1 MELQGKL
8 YAPKSHEESVA
19 SGVQYIDFMW
29 PERHYIPDISVIDN
43 LMLENYWFSKKRYTL
58 INHQQQ
64 QFIKLHFQMNHP
76 EWSQKYWRDLM
87 PDQQRILLYERYLNL
102 PEKILIIT
110 EPFTRVNYY
119 LLQEII
125 EIFYKLRDNGK
136 TLILLSTNYM
146 DLKNVCDQIYTI

>member
-1 MELQGKL
+1 
-8 YAPKSHEESVA
+8 
-19 SGVQYIDFMW
+19 
-29 PERHYIPDISVIDN
+29 
-43 LMLENYWFSKKRYTL
+43 
-58 INHQQQ
+58 
-64 QFIKLHFQMNHP
+64 MNHP

>member
-1 MELQGKL
+1 
-8 YAPKSHEESVA
+8 
-19 SGVQYIDFMW
+19 
-29 PERHYIPDISVIDN
+29 
-43 LMLENYWFSKKRYTL
+43 
-58 INHQQQ
+58 
-64 QFIKLHFQMNHP
+64 
-76 EWSQKYWRDLM
+76 M